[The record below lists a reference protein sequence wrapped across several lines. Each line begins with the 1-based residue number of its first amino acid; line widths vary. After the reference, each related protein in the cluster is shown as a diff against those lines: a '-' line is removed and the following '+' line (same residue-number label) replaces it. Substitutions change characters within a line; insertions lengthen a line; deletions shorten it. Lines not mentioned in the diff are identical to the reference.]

1 MMQTSELT
9 SRLAHIAA
17 VIGNRDF
24 PAGDRAAFKRMV
36 PGQPPP
42 LEFYRFALRHLPEN
56 WEAQLADWVTLV
68 AAMALM
74 GANAYQKGRSFG
86 QALAEEGFSE
96 ARLERLLAAD
106 DEGRRT
112 LFLRAV
118 RFLASKGA
126 SFDWEQAASLLLTR
140 DEARR
145 EKINR
150 RIASD
155 FYRVAEKR
163 EQQKTA

>member
-1 MMQTSELT
+1 MPQDDFAP
-9 SRLAHIAA
+9 RIVHIAA
-17 VIGNRDF
+17 ALAHPDF
-24 PAGDRAAFKRMV
+24 SAGDRAALKRMV
-36 PGQPPP
+36 PGEPPP

-56 WEAQLADWVTLV
+56 WEAHLADWVTLV

-126 SFDWEQAASLLLTR
+126 SFEWEQAASLLLTR

-145 EKINR
+145 EEINR

-155 FYRVAEKR
+155 FYRAAEKR

>member
-1 MMQTSELT
+1 MQTSELK
-9 SRLAHIAA
+9 SRIAHIAA
-17 VIGNRDF
+17 VIGHRDF
-24 PAGDRAAFKRMV
+24 PTGDRAALKRMV

-56 WEAQLADWVTLV
+56 WETHLADWVTLV
-68 AAMALM
+68 SAMALM
-74 GANAYQKGRSFG
+74 GANSYQKGRSFG

-106 DEGRRT
+106 DESRRT

-126 SFDWEQAASLLLTR
+126 AFQWEQAAQLLLTR
-140 DEARR
+140 DDAKRQELHRHIAR
-145 EKINR
+145 
-150 RIASD
+150 D
-155 FYRVAEKR
+155 YYRVAEAKQR
-163 EQQKTA
+163 ETA